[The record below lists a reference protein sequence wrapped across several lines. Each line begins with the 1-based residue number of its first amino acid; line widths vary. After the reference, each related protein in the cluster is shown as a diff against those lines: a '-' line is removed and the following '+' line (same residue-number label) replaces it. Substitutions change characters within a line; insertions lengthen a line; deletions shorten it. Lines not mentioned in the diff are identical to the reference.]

1 MDLRPGEGWGTAA
14 SLTLAT
20 VIFAVLSPGLLIFL
34 PLSILLVALPPRKP
48 IAVIFGAGL
57 AVLGL
62 MGSGPGVGP
71 IWYIERGWVLILGAW
86 FVISSF
92 ALPKEAFFPRALAAL
107 TAAGLTALLILLLV
121 PEGGSVLD
129 WVVTRRIEMTASAA
143 AAVWSEASVSTEWA
157 EQFRSAITRFA
168 EIQILLYP
176 ALIALESLAALGV
189 AWWAYRRLVLRDR
202 QPLGR
207 FREFRFEDHLVWMV
221 IAGILL
227 VLLPLGEVAVRTG
240 SNILAFMGALYALRG
255 AAILLVVFGLK
266 GIGGVVIATLV
277 TLFLYP
283 IVLMTAILVG
293 ISDTWIDLRARRSAV
308 RPDS

>member
-1 MDLRPGEGWGTAA
+1 M
-14 SLTLAT
+14 
-20 VIFAVLSPGLLIFL
+20 
-34 PLSILLVALPPRKP
+34 
-48 IAVIFGAGL
+48 
-57 AVLGL
+57 
-62 MGSGPGVGP
+62 
-71 IWYIERGWVLILGAW
+71 GAW